1 LGSASENLS
10 LAQTIFSKFNVLSLL
25 DILIVAFLFY
35 WLYSLIR
42 ETRAVQI
49 TYGISL
55 IFAIWIIAK
64 LLQLNVL
71 IFILQN
77 TLTALIV
84 AIPVV
89 FQPELR
95 NALVKIGRTRLT
107 NEFKDLKKKEVDQ
120 VVAIIAQ
127 ACGILSSSKTGALI
141 VLARSDKLKE
151 QVEKGKS
158 LDARLS
164 LELILTIFTP
174 RSPLHDGAI
183 IISGSKIKAAG
194 AVLPLD
200 DNRFSYKYGTRHKA
214 AIGLSSTSDA
224 IVIVVSEESGTVSI
238 AENGQIESVK
248 IEDLNKKL
256 RKLLYPKNSP
266 NEHQESN

>member
-1 LGSASENLS
+1 
-10 LAQTIFSKFNVLSLL
+10 
-25 DILIVAFLFY
+25 
-35 WLYSLIR
+35 
-42 ETRAVQI
+42 
-49 TYGISL
+49 L
-55 IFAIWIIAK
+55 IFAIWIIAR

-107 NEFKDLKKKEVDQ
+107 NEFKDLKKKEAEQ
-120 VVAIIAQ
+120 VVGIIVQ
-127 ACGILSSSKTGALI
+127 ACTILSTSKTGALI
-141 VLARSDKLKE
+141 VLARSDRLKE
-151 QVEKGKS
+151 HVEQGKT

-164 LELILTIFTP
+164 LELLLTIFTP
-174 RSPLHDGAI
+174 RSPLHDGAV

-200 DNRFSYKYGTRHKA
+200 NNKFSYKYGTRHKA
-214 AIGLSSTSDA
+214 AVGLSSSSDA
-224 IVIVVSEESGTVSI
+224 VVIVVSEETGSI
-238 AENGQIESVK
+238 SVTENGQIEP
-248 IEDLNKKL
+248 IGIDDLNKKL
-256 RKLLYPKNSP
+256 RKLLSPKINS
-266 NEHQESN
+266 NEHQEPN